1 MCAADRPL
9 LVVTDAGARLVR
21 RGLVAPGDAARWH
34 GARVVVFRR
43 GPVVCELPAAR
54 VDAPSRAPYLPR
66 DSQPARAHPVCHP
79 GARRFA
85 PRMTLALYNTLTRRV
100 EPFQPLAPPRVTLY
114 TCGPTVWN
122 YAHLGNFRTFLFE
135 DLLRRYLEA
144 SGYDVFHIMNLT
156 DVDDRTI
163 KAARAAGT
171 TLRRHTEPFVRAFF
185 EDRDYLRL
193 RPAHVHPRATESVP
207 AMIVLVRRLL
217 DRGVAY
223 QGDDGSVYF
232 AIDRFPGYGRLSRL
246 DRREIKVGARV
257 ASDEYAKEDPRD
269 FALWKKAGPDDDAV
283 GAAWDA
289 PFGRGRPGW
298 HLECSAMSLY
308 EVGTRFGV
316 ETLDIHA
323 GGVDLI
329 FPHHEDEIA
338 QSEAAT
344 GRPFARWWLHGEFLN
359 VRGTKM
365 SKRFGNF
372 LAARRC
378 SSWRMRA
385 TGRSMRERAEP
396 RRRSRRSTGRWR
408 CSTYCPRRGPPSP
421 TWRGGSRPRSRPG
434 SEPVSPRISR
444 RRTGFA
450 GPSSLAG
457 WSSKTL
463 PPGPGGGSSKF
474 FAARPL
480 RESPR
485 PFKLRVWEIQR
496 RPADVAQT
504 GAATH

>member
-1 MCAADRPL
+1 MYPADRPL

-34 GARVVVFRR
+34 GARVAVFRR
-43 GPVVCELPAAR
+43 GPVVCELP
-54 VDAPSRAPYLPR
+54 
-66 DSQPARAHPVCHP
+66 
-79 GARRFA
+79 
-85 PRMTLALYNTLTRRV
+85 
-100 EPFQPLAPPRVTLY
+100 
-114 TCGPTVWN
+114 
-122 YAHLGNFRTFLFE
+122 
-135 DLLRRYLEA
+135 
-144 SGYDVFHIMNLT
+144 
-156 DVDDRTI
+156 
-163 KAARAAGT
+163 AARAAGT

-316 ETLDIHA
+316 ATLDIHA
-323 GGVDLI
+323 GG
-329 FPHHEDEIA
+329 
-338 QSEAAT
+338 
-344 GRPFARWWLHGEFLN
+344 G
-359 VRGTKM
+359 
-365 SKRFGNF
+365 
-372 LAARRC
+372 
-378 SSWRMRA
+378 
-385 TGRSMRERAEP
+385 
-396 RRRSRRSTGRWR
+396 
-408 CSTYCPRRGPPSP
+408 
-421 TWRGGSRPRSRPG
+421 
-434 SEPVSPRISR
+434 
-444 RRTGFA
+444 
-450 GPSSLAG
+450 
-457 WSSKTL
+457 
-463 PPGPGGGSSKF
+463 
-474 FAARPL
+474 
-480 RESPR
+480 
-485 PFKLRVWEIQR
+485 
-496 RPADVAQT
+496 
-504 GAATH
+504 